1 MGMKS
6 AGSFLRDT
14 WATLR
19 GKPASFPPSSHT
31 HPWSDITGKPTQ
43 FATDWSLIANVPAS
57 FPSTWAT
64 VSGKPSTFPP
74 SAHTHVKADITD
86 FPATWAWTAL
96 TGVPA
101 SFPPSAHTHVKADIT
116 DFPTTW
122 AWASLTGVPAT
133 FPPSAHVHAI
143 ADVTGLQAAL
153 DAINAKKTLQLV
165 GTYSVGETALIT
177 LGLTVRRYPLTIAG
191 LTTADRLVVSI
202 NGVPQNG
209 SLQDVFVSAA
219 NTVSVGALIPI
230 LSIAATVAIPIAI
243 YKIV

>member
-64 VSGKPSTFPP
+64 VSGKPSTF
-74 SAHTHVKADITD
+74 T
-86 FPATWAWTAL
+86 
-96 TGVPA
+96 
-101 SFPPSAHTHVKADIT
+101 PSAHTHVKADIT

-133 FPPSAHVHAI
+133 FQPSAHVHAI
-143 ADVTGLQAAL
+143 ADITGLQAAL

-165 GTYSVGETALIT
+165 GTYTIGESGLLL
-177 LGLTVRRYPLTIAG
+177 LGLTIRPYTINISGIALT
-191 LTTADRLVVSI
+191 DRLVTTL
-202 NGVPQNG
+202 NGIPQNG

-219 NTVSVGALIPI
+219 GVVTARALIPA
-230 LSIAATVAIPIAI
+230 LAIASTVAIPIAI

>member
-6 AGSFLRDT
+6 AGSFIRDT

-19 GKPASFPPSSHT
+19 GKPTQFPPSAHT
-31 HPWSDITGKPTQ
+31 HPWTEITSKPTT
-43 FATDWSLIANVPAS
+43 FVAA
-57 FPSTWAT
+57 WADVT
-64 VSGKPSTFPP
+64 GKPSTFPP
-74 SAHTHVKADITD
+74 APHTHVWADITDKPASFPPSAHTH
-86 FPATWAWTAL
+86 AWSEV
-96 TGVPA
+96 TGKP
-101 SFPPSAHTHVKADIT
+101 STFPPSAHTHVKADIT

-122 AWASLTGVPAT
+122 AWASLTGVPLT
-133 FPPSAHVHAI
+133 FTPSAHVHAI
-143 ADVTGLQAAL
+143 ADITNLQAAL

-165 GTYSVGETALIT
+165 GTYSVGETALIN

-191 LTTADRLVVSI
+191 LTTADRIVVSL

-209 SLQDVFVSAA
+209 SLQDVYVSAA